1 MCLNNWGQ
9 YQESNKDIDSFLET
23 RSGRLV
29 VMTSTDEKSVE
40 RYRFWQHGRS
50 MNLDN
55 HAVKAII
62 CDIHL
67 LNKERTFNQL
77 I

>member
-29 VMTSTDEKSVE
+29 VMTGTDEKSVE
-40 RYRFWQHGRS
+40 
-50 MNLDN
+50 
-55 HAVKAII
+55 
-62 CDIHL
+62 
-67 LNKERTFNQL
+67 
-77 I
+77 